1 MAHRLKPLFVTNKS
15 DTVRELFYD
24 LMVYLY
30 DKFDEFKGY
39 AKSSL
44 IRGLADPQ
52 ESIRKRI
59 VEYWSDASRLQQDP
73 VVRAEQLLSLIYD

>member
-1 MAHRLKPLFVTNKS
+1 MKGLFVTNKS
-15 DTVRELFYD
+15 EHVRELFYD

-44 IRGLADPQ
+44 IRGLSDP
-52 ESIRKRI
+52 SPDVRNKII
-59 VEYWSDASRLQQDP
+59 EYWNHDSRL
-73 VVRAEQLLSLIYD
+73 